1 MNHRWYK
8 SALAKGIL
16 IIAAH
21 ILAVTLA
28 VGFLWIMSYPMLR
41 TELLS
46 GRGAKKYEDSVS
58 FKNNLQSISYDVIE
72 GIRVRDLLET
82 GGAYDLGRIVDIQEF
97 WDKSRI
103 SDENVSGLAYTL
115 DELKN
120 WGESLSSDG
129 SSMYG
134 TDRKSVV

>member
-72 GIRVRDLLET
+72 GIRVRDLLEQ
-82 GGAYDLGRIVDIQEF
+82 AEPMI
-97 WDKSRI
+97 
-103 SDENVSGLAYTL
+103 
-115 DELKN
+115 
-120 WGESLSSDG
+120 WGELLTSRNFGISQEYPMRMSAGLLIR
-129 SSMYG
+129 SMN
-134 TDRKSVV
+134 